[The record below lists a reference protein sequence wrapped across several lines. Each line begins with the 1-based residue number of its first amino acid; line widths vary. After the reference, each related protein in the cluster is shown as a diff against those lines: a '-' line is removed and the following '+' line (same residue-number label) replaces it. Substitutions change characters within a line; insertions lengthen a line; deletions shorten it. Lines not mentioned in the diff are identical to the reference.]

1 MLYNNFIACI
11 MTVAFFAMIHMVVNE
26 QWAYIILPIGIL
38 IWGIFKF
45 FDENDRKYLEGMG
58 IDPDE
63 FNAFFPDY
71 YDNYSHNRSHRRTK
85 YPINNDVANA
95 QKNTIVWNSPTDDI
109 RRETTVNT
117 YNGGFNRG
125 SFFPQRRRNNPEY
138 KGMVDKCKRNFKI
151 TIEEK
156 KSEDE
161 SKRER
166 VHHGINSIFG

>member
-1 MLYNNFIACI
+1 MLYNNFIVCI
-11 MTVAFFAMIHMVVNE
+11 MTVAFFAMIHMVVNG

-71 YDNYSHNRSHRRTK
+71 YDNYSYNRTHRNVK

-117 YNGGFNRG
+117 YSGGFNRG
-125 SFFPQRRRNNPEY
+125 GFLHQRRRNNPEY

-151 TIEEK
+151 TV
-156 KSEDE
+156 EDE

-166 VHHGINSIFG
+166 VHHGINSVFG

>member
-11 MTVAFFAMIHMVVNE
+11 MTVAFFAMIHMVVSE

-71 YDNYSHNRSHRRTK
+71 YDNYSYNRTHRNVK

-109 RRETTVNT
+109 RRKNTVNT
-117 YNGGFNRG
+117 YSGGFNR
-125 SFFPQRRRNNPEY
+125 SDFFPQRRRNNPQY

-151 TIEEK
+151 TVEEK
-156 KSEDE
+156 KLEDE
-161 SKRER
+161 TKRER
-166 VHHGINSIFG
+166 VHHGINSLFG